1 MLRNLLRFLLIAFVL
16 LAVRYLVVAIR
27 NALTASRRPQPPAGR
42 RPGSVPTEGT
52 LRQDPV
58 CGTFVAEAASVKET
72 VGGAVVHFCST
83 ACRDRYR
90 QQG

>member
-1 MLRNLLRFLLIAFVL
+1 VLRNLLRFLLIAFVL
-16 LAVRYLVVAIR
+16 LAARYLVMAIR
-27 NALTASRRPQPPAGR
+27 NALATSRRPPPPAGR
-42 RPGSVPTEGT
+42 RPDGVPTEGT

-58 CGTFVAEAASVKET
+58 CGTFVAEATSIKAT
-72 VGGAVVHFCST
+72 IGGAVVHFCST